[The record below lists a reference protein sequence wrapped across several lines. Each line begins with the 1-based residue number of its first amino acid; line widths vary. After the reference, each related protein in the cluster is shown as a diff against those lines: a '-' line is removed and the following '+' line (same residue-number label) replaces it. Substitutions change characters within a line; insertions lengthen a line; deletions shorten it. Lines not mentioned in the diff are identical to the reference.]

1 MIKNKLNKIVF
12 VILFIL
18 ILYNYKNNFIL
29 INKNLFKKH
38 TKIEN
43 IFILI
48 TIFPFLKKEI
58 IITKKNPIYGIFNKL
73 FNNKNNE
80 VIKINKNQLNIF
92 SNKFNELLYYKWEI
106 LPNKNKTNYLRHII
120 YHYYNEEC
128 LKIFDKSLNLNIKY
142 YIDNNNKILII

>member
-48 TIFPFLKKEI
+48 TIFPFLKKR
-58 IITKKNPIYGIFNKL
+58 N
-73 FNNKNNE
+73 
-80 VIKINKNQLNIF
+80 
-92 SNKFNELLYYKWEI
+92 
-106 LPNKNKTNYLRHII
+106 
-120 YHYYNEEC
+120 
-128 LKIFDKSLNLNIKY
+128 
-142 YIDNNNKILII
+142 NNNKKESNIWNI